1 MQFRKDD
8 EKFFLTATFEE
19 WECHMVIKKCQ
30 ASKFGYEYFTG
41 EINSAGF
48 YQLICPIYLIE

>member
-8 EKFFLTATFEE
+8 EKFFLTATFNTIEE

-41 EINSAGF
+41 EINSAF
-48 YQLICPIYLIE
+48 PSFANLLC